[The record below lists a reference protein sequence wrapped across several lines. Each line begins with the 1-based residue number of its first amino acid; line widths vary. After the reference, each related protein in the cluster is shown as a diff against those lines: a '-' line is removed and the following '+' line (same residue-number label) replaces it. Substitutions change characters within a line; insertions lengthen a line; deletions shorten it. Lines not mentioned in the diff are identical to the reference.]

1 MDIVQLKYFIAV
13 AESGSFSEA
22 AEIMFSA
29 QSTVSKQIAALEK
42 ELNVQLFD
50 RTKRKITMTEHGKIF
65 LNHANTI
72 LGNYND
78 MIKEMESITAHDDN
92 SATIRATSAMLPY
105 NILSYI
111 TNFKNT
117 APWANIMVEEFDGED
132 IMKMLKD
139 SECDLAFFRVG
150 RFDEEHY
157 EKLPILVEKFIAVL
171 PANHPLA
178 KEKSISLSQLCNEKF
193 ILCRQ
198 NSCVHRY
205 AINACNDLGFNPNVI
220 ATSNHTTN
228 IFEMVGMNMGVSLL
242 LQKGTE
248 HYMNEFFEKNVCL
261 VPLDET
267 YTIEVAFARY
277 KKHHHTKASL
287 ALWEYIKSCTDTKQ
301 KYHL

>member
-50 RTKRKITMTEHGKIF
+50 RSKRRISMTEHGHFF
-65 LNHANTI
+65 LNHAQII
-72 LGNYND
+72 LNNYND
-78 MIKEMESITAHDDN
+78 MLKELESITAVDDN
-92 SATIRATSAMLPY
+92 SAVIRATTAMLPY

-111 TNFKNT
+111 SQFK
-117 APWANIMVEEFDGED
+117 AVEPWANIIVEEFDGED
-132 IMKMLKD
+132 IMKMLRD

-150 RFDEEHY
+150 KFDEEHY
-157 EKLPILVEKFIAVL
+157 EKLPILVEKYIAVL
-171 PANHPLA
+171 PVNHPLA
-178 KEKSISLSQLCNEKF
+178 KEKSISLSQLSNEKF

-198 NSCVHRY
+198 NSCLHRT
-205 AINACNDLGFNPNVI
+205 AVNACLDMGFEPNVI

-248 HYMNEFFEKNVCL
+248 HYMNESFSKSVSL

-267 YTIEVAFARY
+267 FTIEVAFARY

-287 ALWEYIKSCTDTKQ
+287 ALWDFVKNTIDNKGKF
-301 KYHL
+301 

>member
-50 RTKRKITMTEHGKIF
+50 RSKRRIAMTEHGKLF
-65 LNHANTI
+65 LNHAHII
-72 LGNYND
+72 LENYHD
-78 MIKEMESITAHDDN
+78 MLKELESIATVDDN
-92 SATIRATSAMLPY
+92 SVVIRATTAMLPY
-105 NILSYI
+105 NILSFI
-111 TNFKNT
+111 SEFKT
-117 APWANIMVEEFDGED
+117 AKPSANIIVEEFDGED

-150 RFDEEHY
+150 KFDEEHY
-157 EKLPILVEKFIAVL
+157 EKLPVLTEKYIAVL
-171 PANHPLA
+171 PACHPLA
-178 KEKSISLSQLCNEKF
+178 KEKSISLSQLSHEKF

-198 NSCVHRY
+198 NSCLHRT
-205 AINACNDLGFNPNVI
+205 AVNACVDMGFEPTVI

-248 HYMNEFFEKNVCL
+248 HYMNEGFSKSVCL

-267 YTIEVAFARY
+267 FTVEVAFARH

-287 ALWEYIKSCTDTKQ
+287 AFWDFVKHTIDSKSGN
-301 KYHL
+301 